1 MIDNPK
7 QVTTLMQKL
16 KSHLPIPAKATDAL
30 IRNLRTNSIIISSNT
45 GIEILNVM
53 YMGDEGGHL
62 LCPNGYRS
70 RRSRCCGVN
79 NQSPFTNYTPAFT
92 RCSCLPNLTNE
103 EIGQN
108 SLRINFPGGWCFL
121 LSPLQFLA

>member
-30 IRNLRTNSIIISSNT
+30 IRNLRTNSINLSSNT
-45 GIEILNVM
+45 GIEIKDVM
-53 YMGDEGGHL
+53 YMGDEGGI
-62 LCPNGYRS
+62 
-70 RRSRCCGVN
+70 CCALRVID
-79 NQSPFTNYTPAFT
+79 QEDVAVVVSITNLRITKYTPAFT
-92 RCSCLPNLTNE
+92 RRPCLPNLTNE

-108 SLRINFPGGWCFL
+108 SLRINFPGG
-121 LSPLQFLA
+121 